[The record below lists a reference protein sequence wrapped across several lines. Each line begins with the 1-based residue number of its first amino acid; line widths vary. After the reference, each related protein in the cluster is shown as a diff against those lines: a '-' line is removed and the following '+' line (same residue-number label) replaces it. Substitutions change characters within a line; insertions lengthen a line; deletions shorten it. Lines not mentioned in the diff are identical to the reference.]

1 MRMYGNAMKEKVTT
15 FLEAAVLVA
24 FLFALTFVGTIIQ

>member
-1 MRMYGNAMKEKVTT
+1 MKEKVIM

-24 FLFALTFVGTIIQ
+24 FLFALAFIGAIIQ